1 MIDETKKYNSN
12 PVQFAANTSFSG
24 STIILVCI
32 LIIAVV
38 IISTVVG
45 GDAGANGSSGAGT
58 DGAGFFGSWF
68 SNDNVQSSSD
78 EKTNNLFIVLVVAIL
93 FILLL
98 VGGIRYLFNTSI
110 YANFSDVFG
119 PSPEVDIVIDHDDV
133 RKKEDPDQEPEISP
147 EPIVQDEVFN
157 IPGNYYGYDM
167 AKNLCSAY
175 GARLAKYDEVEDAY
189 ENGAEWCNYGWSEG
203 QMALFPTQQDTF
215 NKLQKVEGHEHD
227 CGRPGINGG
236 FMANPKVKYGV
247 NCYGK
252 KPQLRD
258 DERFLMENKL
268 PINKTKKDLVKDKE
282 IEMLKKNIDNILVS
296 PFNYT
301 HWSRV

>member
-1 MIDETKKYNSN
+1 
-12 PVQFAANTSFSG
+12 
-24 STIILVCI
+24 
-32 LIIAVV
+32 
-38 IISTVVG
+38 
-45 GDAGANGSSGAGT
+45 
-58 DGAGFFGSWF
+58 
-68 SNDNVQSSSD
+68 
-78 EKTNNLFIVLVVAIL
+78 
-93 FILLL
+93 

-133 RKKEDPDQEPEISP
+133 RKKEDPDQEPGISP

-247 NCYGK
+247 NTDSLFSAGW
-252 KPQLRD
+252 
-258 DERFLMENKL
+258 EG
-268 PINKTKKDLVKDKE
+268 
-282 IEMLKKNIDNILVS
+282 LVS
-296 PFNYT
+296 GIITVVLLHSYCNVCCLS
-301 HWSRV
+301 SRCRCLIISSTMI